1 MILLLQTV
9 YSPREHGVARNGEHV
24 VADLKVG
31 HYTGKRKADPSAAK
45 RAASG

>member
-9 YSPREHGVARNGEHV
+9 YSPREHVGLRNGDHV

-45 RAASG
+45 SAASG